1 MSIPSAPL
9 HGPNIGKMKDSEAA
23 IEVDIMDKG
32 DFKKQ
37 VEAWRWLG
45 EDFIAAWI
53 LKAQLM
59 VAQQKIDMLVEKYED
74 TQDKNDCRSWG

>member
-1 MSIPSAPL
+1 M
-9 HGPNIGKMKDSEAA
+9 
-23 IEVDIMDKG
+23 
-32 DFKKQ
+32 
-37 VEAWRWLG
+37 EAWRWLG

-53 LKAQLM
+53 LKTQLM